1 MKNHEFTLILNSD
14 PTESQAND
22 LYGIFNDGTVSTVAG
37 VAQVHFHRE
46 GSSLEDAI
54 RSAIADVRKGG
65 IKVDRVEMQP
75 DALLQAT

>member
-1 MKNHEFTLILNSD
+1 MKDHEFTLILNSD

-22 LYGIFNDGTVSTVAG
+22 LYGIFNDGTISTVAG
-37 VAQVHFHRE
+37 VAQIHFHRAAA
-46 GSSLEDAI
+46 SLEDAI

-65 IKVDRVEMQP
+65 FNVDRVEMQP